1 MKQGFNIILI
11 GRAKFPKRI
20 SIVTEVTEKN
30 LNSKVHKNSFKKQ
43 NLLEYCADILNLLF
57 FFTFF
62 EGNTESKRFTQEQ
75 KDEVITP

>member
-11 GRAKFPKRI
+11 GRVKFPKRI
-20 SIVTEVTEKN
+20 SIATEVTERN
-30 LNSKVHKNSFKKQ
+30 LNSKVHKNNFKKQ

-57 FFTFF
+57 FFTFI

-75 KDEVITP
+75 KDKVITP